1 MKTVCSTFIFI
12 LFLSIN
18 LISQTT
24 VTTQSAL
31 QNAINIEISVNK
43 GENWG
48 QATAL
53 GVYTPQMAFWVE
65 SLDNIFIQNI
75 YVTKAFG
82 KQNMPNKPKNFE
94 ATYTRNSLPFWLK
107 KNYTKFRTYP
117 TSATPLPDSISQAT
131 PLGSFV
137 IKSKVTKNIKKGYI
151 YFEVNN
157 MSDLNETYRD
167 VVGQP
172 SLIYRAK
179 INFKKS
185 GTYPLELYA
194 MSDSVREG
202 LYKTNISGITT
213 AVKIIDSITVKVLD

>member
-24 VTTQSAL
+24 VTTQSTL
-31 QNAINIEISVNK
+31 KNAIDIEIRVDK
-43 GENWG
+43 GANWG
-48 QATAL
+48 QTTDI
-53 GVYTPQMAFWVE
+53 GVVTPQMAFWVE

-75 YVTKAFG
+75 YITKSFG
-82 KQNMPNKPKNFE
+82 KQSMPQIPKNFE
-94 ATYTRNSLPFWLK
+94 SIYARTSLPFWLK

-117 TSATPLPDSISQAT
+117 TPSTPLPDSVSQAT
-131 PLGSFV
+131 PLGSFT
-137 IKSKVTKNIKKGYI
+137 IKSKVTKDIKNGYI

-157 MSDLNETYRD
+157 MSDLNETYTD
-167 VVGQP
+167 SVGQP

-185 GTYPLELYA
+185 GIYPLELYA

-213 AVKIIDSITVKVLD
+213 ANKIIESVTVKVLD